1 MTGIP
6 SNEKIWFQRTT
17 TNGKHY
23 CITSKASRDIYY
35 IYEVIDGKA
44 TKLGKGA
51 TPPVLEEKFIKE

>member
-6 SNEKIWFQRTT
+6 SNEKIWAQPIGRD
-17 TNGKHY
+17 GRHY

-35 IYEVIDGKA
+35 IYEIIDDKA

-51 TPPVLEEKFIKE
+51 IPPVLEEKFIKE